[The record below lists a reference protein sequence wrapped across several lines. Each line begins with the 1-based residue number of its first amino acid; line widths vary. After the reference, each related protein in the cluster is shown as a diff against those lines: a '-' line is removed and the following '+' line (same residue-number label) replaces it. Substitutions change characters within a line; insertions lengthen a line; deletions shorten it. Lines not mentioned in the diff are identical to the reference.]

1 MRVVWGEINIT
12 SVDRVKLIALLN
24 VNGSYPISEGL
35 CRTKKSEP
43 PGERQNFLTRYNKDE
58 L

>member
-1 MRVVWGEINIT
+1 MRVVWDEINIK
-12 SVDRVKLIALLN
+12 SVDRVKQIALLN

-43 PGERQNFLTRYNKDE
+43 PGERQNFLTRYKDE